1 MTNSK
6 PKRNWIP
13 DPMSPTSNY
22 WFLIVGAYVTGVIAQ
37 TKDDPTFL
45 MVLAVCMVIH
55 ANGARIIATIKE
67 SREVPK

>member
-6 PKRNWIP
+6 PKRNGIP

-22 WFLIVGAYVTGVIAQ
+22 WVLVVGAYVTGVIAQ

-67 SREVPK
+67 TQGGAK